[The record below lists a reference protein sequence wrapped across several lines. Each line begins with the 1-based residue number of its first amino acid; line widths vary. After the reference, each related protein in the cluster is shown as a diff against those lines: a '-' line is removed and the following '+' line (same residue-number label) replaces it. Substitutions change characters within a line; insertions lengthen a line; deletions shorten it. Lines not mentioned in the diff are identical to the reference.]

1 MPGAHLP
8 EWLGIAAAL
17 GALLLSAYIQFRHIG
32 LALVVVLA
40 PLPGGILASW
50 LGILGAGQVYLCG
63 VFLATVLAA
72 GTIARVCEGET
83 IKTAAWSAWKR
94 EGWLL
99 AGVSGLAV
107 CMAAMPFVVTLNFA
121 DLSLAEAALLSVI
134 CSATV
139 PLVAPLL
146 PFGPDFVTCANRA
159 REKRERW
166 LDRLSFV
173 VQPRW
178 GWSIGGI
185 ALIFAV
191 LGFFGADR
199 SAVAMSHNV
208 RGLAAGMIVLVWVAC
223 LAIRDLRRILA
234 AIIVAVAL
242 FCLSIWAAR
251 RPVVWGGDDWL
262 VLSLALMPAM
272 GMAILASIFGREGDN
287 TAVATLR
294 AMEQLAASVVSFCA
308 GAAVALLAF
317 HSIPGCIL
325 VLCGA
330 VAGLVVLPALVTA
343 IFDLFPPK
351 ARLDAYRVR

>member
-1 MPGAHLP
+1 VPGAHLP

-17 GALLLSAYIQFRHIG
+17 GALLLSAWIQFRHMG

-50 LGILGAGQVYLCG
+50 LGIPEAGQVYLCG
-63 VFLATVLAA
+63 VFVSTVLVA
-72 GTIARVCEGET
+72 GTITRICEGEA
-83 IKTAAWSAWKR
+83 IKAAAWPAWKR

-99 AGVSGLAV
+99 TGVSGLAV
-107 CMAAMPFVVTLNFA
+107 CTAAIPFALTLNFA
-121 DLSLAEAALLSVI
+121 NLSLAGATLLSVI
-134 CSATV
+134 CSATA
-139 PLVAPLL
+139 PPVALLL
-146 PFGPDFVTCANRA
+146 PFGPDFVAHANRV

-208 RGLAAGMIVLVWVAC
+208 RGLAAGTIVLILVAG
-223 LAIRDLRRILA
+223 LAMRDLQRILA
-234 AIIVAVAL
+234 VVIAAVAL

-251 RPVVWGGDDWL
+251 HPAGSGGKDWL
-262 VLSLALMPAM
+262 LLSLALMPAM
-272 GMAILASIFGREGDN
+272 GVAILASAFGREGDN

-294 AMEQLAASVVSFCA
+294 AMEQLAASVAFFCA
-308 GAAVALLAF
+308 GAAVALLAV
-317 HSIPGCIL
+317 HSIAGCIL

-330 VAGLVVLPALVTA
+330 VVALAVLPALITA
-343 IFDLFPPK
+343 IFDLFPPR